1 MENDKL
7 FAAYAAIIFLG
18 ISSVVTFV
26 FVTGVGA
33 IPATAFLLEHVILG
47 LLIRGA
53 YKAFDGESGLY
64 VVWNGIRSLTEA
76 GAIEASDGPTGA
88 LPSAG

>member
-1 MENDKL
+1 MEHDKL

-26 FVTGVGA
+26 LTTGIA
-33 IPATAFLLEHVILG
+33 ALPAGFYLVEHVVLG
-47 LLIRGA
+47 LIIRGA

-76 GAIEASDGPTGA
+76 GAIEASDGPAGA